1 MSSFR
6 ETRKCWI
13 QDLLHL
19 CADAACYSSV
29 ELIVGVSGATTSRS
43 FLGTQ
48 LRIDYCTGK
57 V

>member
-13 QDLLHL
+13 PDLLHL